1 MGELAMKPEDITSL
15 CTAAQE
21 ALDKRD
27 RQTRFKWR
35 GKTYIATRTS
45 FRILVDD
52 AQGNPV
58 CCRWM

>member
-1 MGELAMKPEDITSL
+1 MKPEDITSL

-52 AQGNPV
+52 AHGNPV
-58 CCRWM
+58 CCRWG